1 MKRKKEG
8 SSATQEALINRAAKK
23 WRGPPKAIAE
33 DIAGCTG
40 QYRAGRQVCAQAEYG
55 QGGRGAGGGGA
66 IPEWD
71 AHVGEPKSSGSECRM
86 QGDKATIHK
95 RVEELGM

>member
-1 MKRKKEG
+1 LGRK
-8 SSATQEALINRAAKK
+8 
-23 WRGPPKAIAE
+23 
-33 DIAGCTG
+33 
-40 QYRAGRQVCAQAEYG
+40 
-55 QGGRGAGGGGA
+55 GGEA